1 VKRILIALIAV
12 APLAAHANLIKN
24 GNFESSAVGSY
35 AVGSSLLSGW
45 KVIGKARQNVY
56 VTGDWYLGQ
65 RTKML
70 DLSGTSDSAGSGVE
84 QTISTVAGRKYD
96 VSFNVY
102 TGGLRYN
109 GGVDFKINGLLIG
122 AKLQGEEVG
131 NTIKTYKYSFLATST
146 TTVSFQDVTGGYV
159 SHIDNVSVSAAPV
172 PEPATMAILGMGAFA
187 LIRRR
192 KNA

>member
-1 VKRILIALIAV
+1 
-12 APLAAHANLIKN
+12 
-24 GNFESSAVGSY
+24 
-35 AVGSSLLSGW
+35 
-45 KVIGKARQNVY
+45 
-56 VTGDWYLGQ
+56 
-65 RTKML
+65 ML

-84 QTISTVAGRKYD
+84 QTIATVAGRKYD
-96 VSFNVY
+96 ISFNVY
-102 TGGLRYN
+102 TGGLSFN

-122 AKLQGEEVG
+122 AKLQGEEIG

-159 SHIDNVSVSAAPV
+159 SHLDNVSVTAAPV
-172 PEPATMAILGMGAFA
+172 PEPATMAILGMGALA